1 MSMVWEMDLST
12 FEKLVM
18 LALADCANDDGECW
32 PSIATICRKTGAGE
46 RTVQRSIKA
55 LVEAKFLK
63 RIMVTGKGNRYW
75 LDPRHSGTQTVIEPL
90 EPSKETLRSC
100 ASGDARELV
109 DDWNAMAGEL
119 GLPVVA
125 KLTEDRKRKIRSGLK
140 RNSLD
145 EWRAAFQA
153 LRRSQFCQGDN
164 QRGWRADFDFLL
176 QPKSFTRLIE
186 GYYDGKV

>member
-1 MSMVWEMDLST
+1 
-12 FEKLVM
+12 
-18 LALADCANDDGECW
+18 
-32 PSIATICRKTGAGE
+32 
-46 RTVQRSIKA
+46 
-55 LVEAKFLK
+55 
-63 RIMVTGKGNRYW
+63 
-75 LDPRHSGTQTVIEPL
+75 
-90 EPSKETLRSC
+90 
-100 ASGDARELV
+100 
-109 DDWNAMAGEL
+109 MAGEL